1 MLVNQ
6 QQTWINYT
14 LEVQAEVMATVA
26 MTPSQCSTLV
36 DNEMQV
42 KTKGSIDVAGIL
54 WNHFKVIFFME
65 NNHFKVF
72 CCCC

>member
-26 MTPSQCSTLV
+26 MTPSKCSPLV
-36 DNEMQV
+36 DNEMRV
-42 KTKGSIDVAGIL
+42 KTEVSIYAAGIL
-54 WNHFKVIFFME
+54 WNHFQVVYGKQSGLCC
-65 NNHFKVF
+65 F
-72 CCCC
+72 C

>member
-42 KTKGSIDVAGIL
+42 KTKGSIDAAGIL
-54 WNHFKVIFFME
+54 WNHFKVFF
-65 NNHFKVF
+65 FFYGKQSF
-72 CCCC
+72 